1 MKSHAAFIAATR
13 RPENNVFGCP
23 HHKHEAL
30 ATLVGLPHAE
40 QTFARRIEVFFPGKP
55 RSQNAISAEML
66 RRNAIERPDRAEQ
79 MKVRRTATGVDS
91 LQARLPSRREPSKG
105 KPASSARQ

>member
-1 MKSHAAFIAATR
+1 MKSHAAFNVAVTLT
-13 RPENNVFGCP
+13 ENSFLGSP
-23 HHKHEAL
+23 HHKHDAL

-66 RRNAIERPDRAEQ
+66 R
-79 MKVRRTATGVDS
+79 
-91 LQARLPSRREPSKG
+91 
-105 KPASSARQ
+105 